1 MNLIEQ
7 IQQTPKWGKFTEWY
21 EKNKHLNIPP
31 LPIFLSYEVMLQKGV
46 FEKFIES
53 QHGILEQDHT
63 GNGYCYSIWDSQEGY
78 DEFKSFE
85 QLLIWYFNN

>member
-31 LPIFLSYEVMLQKGV
+31 LPIFLSYEVMLQKGI

-53 QHGILEQDHT
+53 QGQSYWLGITNTHYLTYPKVCCE
-63 GNGYCYSIWDSQEGY
+63 
-78 DEFKSFE
+78 EFNSFE
-85 QLLIWYFNN
+85 ELLIWYFNN